1 MISRTGEHG
10 ISRFSRMEFPYMP
23 WFFDRAG
30 PSATRVNVAQGV
42 AFRTTNNV
50 GTPNDMHFAAQ

>member
-1 MISRTGEHG
+1 VISQMGEHG

-30 PSATRVNVAQGV
+30 SSTARDDAATGV

>member
-1 MISRTGEHG
+1 MINRTGEDG

-30 PSATRVNVAQGV
+30 SSTARAIAAQGV

-50 GTPNDMHFAAQ
+50 GTPDDMHFAAQ